1 MENITFFM
9 SQIKL
14 FLENKSHGNHRAL
27 YLDTRMCMHAPD
39 LRTQALCMRMHAR
52 VLETMKD
59 KFFTLKLRF
68 GMNPTSSDS
77 RSKPSFFQY
86 KKPYMVGVSSDWTSP
101 TKQSLTDQTTLNF
114 GPTERVDVGE
124 WNPMTLPMPVRWHS
138 RSWFLKP
145 IHKSYRLIHI

>member
-1 MENITFFM
+1 M
-9 SQIKL
+9 KL
-14 FLENKSHGNHRAL
+14 FLENKGHPNPRECVRKHAYAYSCFRL
-27 YLDTRMCMHAPD
+27 VYSCVCMCTHAKVP
-39 LRTQALCMRMHAR
+39 
-52 VLETMKD
+52 ETIKD
-59 KFFTLKLRF
+59 KFYALKLRF
-68 GMNPTSSDS
+68 RMNLTSSRS
-77 RSKPSFFQY
+77 RSKPLFFFFQY

-101 TKQSLTDQTTLNF
+101 TKPSLTDQTTLNF